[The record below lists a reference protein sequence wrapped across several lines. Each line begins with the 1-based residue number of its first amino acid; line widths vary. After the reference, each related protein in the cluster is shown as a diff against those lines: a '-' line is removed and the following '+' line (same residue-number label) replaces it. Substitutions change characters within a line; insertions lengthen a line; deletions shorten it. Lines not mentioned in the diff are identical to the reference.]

1 MAQNKITY
9 LKDYK
14 QPDYWVRHVDLDF
27 DIHDHE
33 TFVTA
38 VLQVER
44 NGNHARPLVL
54 SGEEME
60 LLSLECDGVLL
71 DPSAYTVDAELLSL
85 QPPADETFT
94 LKTRV
99 RIHPETNTA
108 LSGLYKSGPMIVSQ
122 CESQG
127 FRRITY
133 SIDRPDNMATY
144 TARIEAD
151 KATMPVLL
159 SNGNM
164 IDAGDLPGGRAFTR
178 WEDPFPKPSY
188 LFAAVAGD
196 LKPLDSEFITRS
208 GCKVDLRI
216 WAEPKDFDKLDHAM
230 DCLKASMKWDEDRFD
245 RESDLDI
252 FQIVAT
258 PFFNFG
264 AMENKSLNIFNT
276 SAVLANHRTQT
287 DANFNS
293 VDRIVAHEYFHNWT
307 GNRITCRDWFQLTLK
322 EGLTVY
328 RDQEYT
334 ADRTSRA
341 VARIDQAQGLRANQ
355 FAEDGGPFAH
365 PIRPDQFE
373 NIENFYTATVYDKG
387 AEVIRMIEVLLGR
400 DGFKAGMDLYF
411 SRHDGQAVTC
421 DDFVQCMAEASGRD
435 FSQFMLW
442 YTQAGTPRVEAD
454 WTYDAVAQTMTLNF
468 CQTVPPTPNQPDKQP
483 MLIPVRVGLVDAS
496 GDDVVL
502 ERNSGATEIVL
513 ELDAEQN
520 SFTFDNIPPG
530 CVPSLLRNFSAP
542 IKLDAPYS
550 DDDLRHLMMH
560 DIDGF
565 NQFEAG
571 NRYLS
576 KKMLE
581 QIARAEMGQ
590 PVVVEPGVIDALR
603 TVMRSP
609 APDKL
614 LQARLIGLPSIS
626 ALEQELPSIN
636 PLAVDA
642 VYEAFRAEIGK
653 NLYAELVGL
662 YTTNDLNVP
671 EGRAIRNRA
680 LSYLSAGANPII
692 GKVLCVQFDCSNT
705 MTDIF
710 AAFGLLATETHW
722 AHGADAK
729 ARSKTF
735 FDSYK
740 DEALVVDKW
749 FSIMAQAPH
758 SDPVKALEDLR
769 NHPDFIPTNPNRARA
784 LYGGVFENAPV
795 FHAPDGSGYGF
806 VADFIVDI
814 DGKNPKLASRLVGG
828 FADYKRYQS
837 PWQDGMAAALQSIAD
852 RRGASVSRDLS
863 ERLKLLGFTPSA
875 GGNAQALQAGMTP

>member
-9 LKDYK
+9 LKDYR
-14 QPDYWVRHVDLDF
+14 QPDYRVRHVDLDF
-27 DIHDHE
+27 DIHDDE

-38 VLQVER
+38 TLQVER
-44 NGNHARPLVL
+44 NGNHTRPMVL
-54 SGEEME
+54 NGEEMD
-60 LLSLECDGVLL
+60 LLSLECDGLLL
-71 DPSAYTVDAELLSL
+71 DPSAYTLDAQSLTL
-85 QPPADETFT
+85 QPPADENFT

-108 LSGLYKSGPMIVSQ
+108 LSGLYKSGPMFVSQ

-133 SIDRPDNMATY
+133 FVDRPDNMATY
-144 TARIEAD
+144 TARIAAD
-151 KATMPVLL
+151 KGAMPVLL
-159 SNGNM
+159 SNGNKV
-164 IDAGDLPGGRAFTR
+164 DEGDLPDGRHFTS
-178 WEDPFPKPSY
+178 WADPFPKPSY

-208 GCKVDLRI
+208 GRKVDLRI

-230 DCLKASMKWDEDRFD
+230 ESLKASMKWDEDRFD
-245 RESDLDI
+245 REYDLDI

-276 SAVLANHRTQT
+276 STVFANHRTQT
-287 DANFNS
+287 DANFHH
-293 VDRIVAHEYFHNWT
+293 VDRVVAHEYFHNWT

-341 VARIDQAQGLRANQ
+341 VARIDQAQGLRAHQ
-355 FAEDGGPFAH
+355 FAEDSGPFAH

-373 NIENFYTATVYDKG
+373 NIENFYTSTVYEKG
-387 AEVIRMIEVLLGR
+387 AEVIRMFEVLLGR

-411 SRHDGQAVTC
+411 ARHDGQAVTC
-421 DDFVQCMAEASGRD
+421 EDFVQCMADASGRD

-442 YTQAGTPRVEAD
+442 YTQAGTPRVAAD
-454 WTYDAVAQTMTLNF
+454 WAYDPAAQTMTLNF
-468 CQTVPPTPNQPDKQP
+468 RQAVPPTPNQPDKQP
-483 MLIPVRVGLVDAS
+483 MLIPVRVGLVDAN

-502 ERNSGATEIVL
+502 DGASGATEIVL

-542 IKLDAPYS
+542 VKLDAPYS

-560 DIDGF
+560 DSDGF
-565 NQFEAG
+565 NRFEAG

-576 KKMLE
+576 AKMLE
-581 QIARAEMGQ
+581 QIARADAGQ
-590 PVVVEPGVIDALR
+590 PVIVEPGVIDALR

-614 LQARLIGLPSIS
+614 LQARLISLPSAA
-626 ALEQELPSIN
+626 ALEQELSSIN
-636 PLAVDA
+636 PMAV
-642 VYEAFRAEIGK
+642 EAAHEVFRAEIGK
-653 NLYAELVGL
+653 ALHAELVGL
-662 YTTNDLNVP
+662 YATNAPDLA

-680 LSYLSAGANPII
+680 LSYLSAGGNPII
-692 GKVLCVQFDCSNT
+692 EKMLCDQFDFSAT
-705 MTDIF
+705 MTDRF
-710 AAFGLLATETHW
+710 AAFGLLATEAHW
-722 AHGADAK
+722 ANGANAQ
-729 ARSKTF
+729 ARNRAF
-735 FDSYK
+735 FNNYK
-740 DEALVVDKW
+740 DEMLVVDKW
-749 FSIMAQAPH
+749 FSTMAQAPH
-758 SDPVKALEDLR
+758 PDPLKALEALR

-784 LYGGVFENAPV
+784 LYGGFFANTKG
-795 FHAPDGSGYGF
+795 FHAQDGSGYRA

-814 DGKNPKLASRLVGG
+814 DGKNPGLASRLVGS
-828 FADYKRYQS
+828 FADYTRYQS
-837 PWQDGMAAALQSIAD
+837 PWQDGMKDALQSIAD
-852 RRGASVSRDLS
+852 RRGTSVSRELS
-863 ERLKLLGFTPSA
+863 ERLKLLGIAPAAGAAAPSR
-875 GGNAQALQAGMTP
+875 QAGMTP